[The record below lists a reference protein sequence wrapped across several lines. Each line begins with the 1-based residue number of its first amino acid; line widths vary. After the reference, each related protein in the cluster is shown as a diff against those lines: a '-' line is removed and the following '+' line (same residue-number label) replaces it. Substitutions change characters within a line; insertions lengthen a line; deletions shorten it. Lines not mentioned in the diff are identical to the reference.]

1 MKKNRRPIQ
10 RSLDELVPRPVAE
23 DRVAQLLIGEPFIS
37 PVARI
42 PINRNLLM
50 PEKPR

>member
-1 MKKNRRPIQ
+1 MKKHRRPIQ
-10 RSLDELVPRPVAE
+10 RSLDELVPRPIAM
-23 DRVAQLLIGEPFIS
+23 DRVAQLLVGEPFVS

-42 PINRNLLM
+42 PVNRTLLM